1 MKTLLTCL
9 VIIGILFSAFGV
21 GYGIY
26 HEISRPFVII
36 FVLLSWAIMFWEMKK
51 APLEKINE

>member
-1 MKTLLTCL
+1 MKKLLTLL

-21 GYGIY
+21 GYAIY

-36 FVLLSWAIMFWEMKK
+36 FVLLSWALMFWEMKK
-51 APLEKINE
+51 APMEKMSE